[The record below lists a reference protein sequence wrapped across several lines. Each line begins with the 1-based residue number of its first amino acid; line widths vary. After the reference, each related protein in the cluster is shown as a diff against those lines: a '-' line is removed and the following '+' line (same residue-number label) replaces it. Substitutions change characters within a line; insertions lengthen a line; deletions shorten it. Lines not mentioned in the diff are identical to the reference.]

1 MPRVIRRT
9 PVAAPDK
16 SRKPPTQIGQD
27 FIAGVSPNRL
37 VPLYLVASFLYYV
50 RNDSVMTDSAYDDCC
65 NRLHREWRNITHP
78 HKAIIDPEALAS
90 TTGFYL
96 KHEDYPS
103 IIRATALEFLNHCEN
118 GTIYEFLSPS
128 QSARSDVRPV
138 RQLESAPRRRRNPL
152 DGSLR
157 PAVSDRLPGRDLLHD
172 QSPAAAAQA
181 RVYPKQA
188 RPHIREALSALVTRM
203 DFLFRR
209 ILHGHFSDAV
219 RQVAGRMRP
228 KQFLN
233 VPAYYAGTVRPD
245 LIVNGTN
252 AETLSLVG
260 LTLLTDHIISDMSMT
275 GDPGTPAEYAQRIL
289 TSARDMN
296 PELFHA
302 A

>member
-1 MPRVIRRT
+1 MNSSPQANLH
-9 PVAAPDK
+9 AAMSVLCANSKVLQEGDATHLMAPFGLR
-16 SRKPPTQIGQD
+16 SLT
-27 FIAGVSPNRL
+27 
-37 VPLYLVASFLYYV
+37 ASL
-50 RNDSVMTDSAYDDCC
+50 A
-65 NRLHREWRNITHP
+65 
-78 HKAIIDPEALAS
+78 AIFFTKE
-90 TTGFYL
+90 
-96 KHEDYPS
+96 K
-103 IIRATALEFLNHCEN
+103 TALVLQVQRF
-118 GTIYEFLSPS
+118 
-128 QSARSDVRPV
+128 ARQR
-138 RQLESAPRRRRNPL
+138 
-152 DGSLR
+152 
-157 PAVSDRLPGRDLLHD
+157 D